1 MSDATVR
8 TALVTGASRGIGLA
22 VARLLAASGV
32 RVALVARSAFELSAH
47 AAELGGG
54 AIAVP
59 ADVTVA
65 SEVERAVRNVR
76 DAFGDVPEILVNNAG
91 IFIPKPL
98 DVLTADE
105 FERTVRV
112 NLVAP
117 FFVLRALLP
126 RWRELGRGHAITI
139 GSIADR
145 TIFADNGAYS
155 ASKFGARA
163 MHEALRAET
172 KGTGIRATLIA
183 PASVDTPIW
192 DSVHPGPG
200 SRFPSRDR
208 MLTAQAV
215 AEAVVWAALRPASVN
230 VDELRLSAT

>member
-32 RVALVARSAFELSAH
+32 RVALVARSAAELSAH

-163 MHEALRAET
+163 VHEALRAET

-183 PASVDTPIW
+183 PSSVDTPIW
-192 DSVHPGPG
+192 DSVQLGAG
-200 SRFPSRDR
+200 SRFPPRDR
-208 MLTAQAV
+208 MLTAQSV